1 MNPCVL
7 RTALTDEE
15 RKPDGQLK
23 ELWLEIGPACH
34 LACSYCFSAA
44 GGTALHNSG
53 ISLAQYLNV
62 LSQFKNLGGKF
73 VGMPGFG
80 EPFHAQNIKTTFGI
94 LEGAIRLSLR
104 FHVFS
109 AGDLIT
115 DDIARRLKDMGVSLG
130 IKFNSFNPGLQDNLV
145 NSPGYFER
153 RDRALKI
160 LARTGFHCPETRGS
174 TLLAL
179 VTSVMRRNYKEI
191 PGIYR
196 FCRENN
202 IFPDMD
208 SMLLPFGRA
217 DLLTDEDARIAKR
230 TFAILRKID
239 EEDYGYHWESNSPC
253 YAGAAC
259 DRCYCHLYVDY
270 LGNVSP
276 CLGANKKE
284 IYLGN
289 ISNQP
294 LEEMWTSPLMKK
306 VRQRDYAGKCAECAH
321 FKNNTC
327 NSCLGRFVG
336 ELSVAR
342 IETGG
347 CWNFLATS

>member
-7 RTALTDEE
+7 KTALTDEE
-15 RKPDGQLK
+15 RRPNGQLK
-23 ELWLEIGPACH
+23 ELWLEVGPACH

-44 GGTALHNSG
+44 GGTILHNNG
-53 ISLAQYLNV
+53 ISLAQYLDV
-62 LSQFKNLGGKF
+62 LAQFKDLGGKF

-80 EPFHAQNIKTTFGI
+80 EPFHSQNIKTTLGI
-94 LEGAIRLSLR
+94 LEKAARLGLR
-104 FHVFS
+104 SHVFS

-115 DDIARRLKDMGVSLG
+115 DDIARKLKDMSVSLG
-130 IKFNSFNPGLQDNLV
+130 IKFNSFNPGLQDSLV
-145 NSPGYFER
+145 NSPGYSER
-153 RDRALKI
+153 RDKALKI
-160 LARTGFHCPETRGS
+160 LARLRFNCPETRGR
-174 TLLAL
+174 TLLAF
-179 VTSVMRRNYKEI
+179 VTSVMRRNHKEI
-191 PGIYR
+191 PSIYR

-217 DLLTDEDARIAKR
+217 DLITAEDEQIAKR

-239 EEDYGYHWESNSPC
+239 EEEYGYRWESNSPC

-259 DRCYCHLYVDY
+259 DRCYYHLYIDY
-270 LGNVSP
+270 RGNISP

-284 IYLGN
+284 VYLGN
-289 ISNQP
+289 VGRQS
-294 LEEMWTSPLMKK
+294 LEEMWASPLMKK
-306 VRQRDYAGKCAECAH
+306 IRQRDYAGKCAECAH

-327 NSCLGRFVG
+327 NSCLGRFAS

-342 IETGG
+342 IDTKG
-347 CWNFLATS
+347 CWNFLSTS